1 MPLPRKLCS
10 LPRTDNY
17 AAMTLKTTTIFIS
30 VGEKTRVYRSVDDVP
45 PKLRR
50 KLTESTN
57 GINSATILIADRN
70 GRDELMKAIQGRP
83 SSLRTER
90 PDQPE
95 KEKATDIAR
104 RYWPQVIALS
114 ILGLSMWLL
123 SLWK

>member
-1 MPLPRKLCS
+1 
-10 LPRTDNY
+10 
-17 AAMTLKTTTIFIS
+17 
-30 VGEKTRVYRSVDDVP
+30 VDDVP

>member
-1 MPLPRKLCS
+1 
-10 LPRTDNY
+10 
-17 AAMTLKTTTIFIS
+17 MTLKTSTIFIS

-70 GRDELMKAIQGRP
+70 GREELMKAVQGRP
-83 SSLRTER
+83 SNLPTTKTEH
-90 PDQPE
+90 PPKD
-95 KEKATDIAR
+95 AGVDSIAR
-104 RYWPQVIALS
+104 KYWPQMIAIS

-123 SLWK
+123 ALWK